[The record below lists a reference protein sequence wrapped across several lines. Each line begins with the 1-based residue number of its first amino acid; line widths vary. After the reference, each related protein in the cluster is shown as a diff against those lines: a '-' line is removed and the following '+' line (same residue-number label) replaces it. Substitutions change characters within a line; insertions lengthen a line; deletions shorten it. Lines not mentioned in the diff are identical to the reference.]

1 MKNPNE
7 PRTPSEAKINANREN
22 AQKSTGPRSAEGKAA
37 SSRNRLLHG
46 LRTGHKYR
54 EMNGIPQG
62 SHQTRQARTQH
73 PAPSTAAR
81 NAAAAPAAR
90 LLDISVRYSC

>member
-73 PAPSTAAR
+73 PVFLTTRRPPTSTPFPRTTDFPSIAP
-81 NAAAAPAAR
+81 
-90 LLDISVRYSC
+90 